1 MNNINLQNAFL
12 NVARKERH
20 EVTVFLMNGFQIKG
34 RVQSFDG
41 FTVLIE
47 SMGKQNLIYKHAIS
61 TMIPSVNIKLMN
73 DEDEPA

>member
-34 RVQSFDG
+34 RIQSFDG

>member
-1 MNNINLQNAFL
+1 MNNINLQNTFL

-41 FTVLIE
+41 VTGLIE

-61 TMIPSVNIKLMN
+61 TMIPSVNIKVMN

>member
-73 DEDEPA
+73 DEDKPA

>member
-1 MNNINLQNAFL
+1 MNNINLQNTFL

-61 TMIPSVNIKLMN
+61 TMIPSVNIKLIN
-73 DEDEPA
+73 EEGEPA

>member
-1 MNNINLQNAFL
+1 MNNINLQNTFL

-34 RVQSFDG
+34 RIQSFDG

-61 TMIPSVNIKLMN
+61 TMIPSVNIKLIN
-73 DEDEPA
+73 EEDEPA

>member
-1 MNNINLQNAFL
+1 MNNINLQNTFL

-61 TMIPSVNIKLMN
+61 TMIPSVNIKLIN
-73 DEDEPA
+73 EEDEPA

>member
-20 EVTVFLMNGFQIKG
+20 EVTVFLMNVFQIKG

>member
-34 RVQSFDG
+34 RVQ
-41 FTVLIE
+41 
-47 SMGKQNLIYKHAIS
+47 
-61 TMIPSVNIKLMN
+61 
-73 DEDEPA
+73 

>member
-1 MNNINLQNAFL
+1 
-12 NVARKERH
+12 
-20 EVTVFLMNGFQIKG
+20 
-34 RVQSFDG
+34 VQSFDG

>member
-41 FTVLIE
+41 FTVRIE

>member
-1 MNNINLQNAFL
+1 MNNINLKNTFL

-61 TMIPSVNIKLMN
+61 TMIPSVNIKLIN
-73 DEDEPA
+73 EEGEPA

>member
-1 MNNINLQNAFL
+1 MNNINLQNTFL

-61 TMIPSVNIKLMN
+61 TMIPSVNIKLIN
-73 DEDEPA
+73 EEDESA

>member
-1 MNNINLQNAFL
+1 MNNINLQNSFL

>member
-61 TMIPSVNIKLMN
+61 TMIPSDNIKHMN

>member
-61 TMIPSVNIKLMN
+61 TMIPSVNIKLVN

>member
-1 MNNINLQNAFL
+1 MNNINLQNTFL

>member
-1 MNNINLQNAFL
+1 MNNINLQNTFL
-12 NVARKERH
+12 NVARKERY

-61 TMIPSVNIKLMN
+61 TMIPSVNIKLIN
-73 DEDEPA
+73 EEDEPA

>member
-1 MNNINLQNAFL
+1 MNNINLQNTFL
-12 NVARKERH
+12 NVSRKERH

-61 TMIPSVNIKLMN
+61 TMIPSVNIKLIN
-73 DEDEPA
+73 EEDEPA

>member
-1 MNNINLQNAFL
+1 MNNINLQNTFL

-34 RVQSFDG
+34 RVQSFEG

-61 TMIPSVNIKLMN
+61 TMIPSVNIKLIN
-73 DEDEPA
+73 EEDEPA